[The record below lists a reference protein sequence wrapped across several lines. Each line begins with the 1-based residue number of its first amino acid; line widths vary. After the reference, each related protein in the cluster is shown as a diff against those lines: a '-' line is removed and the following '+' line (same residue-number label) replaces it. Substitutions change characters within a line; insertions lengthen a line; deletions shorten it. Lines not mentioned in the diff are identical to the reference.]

1 MMRTFKFFTF
11 IFFTLCLSA
20 AVLGQD
26 LEENTV
32 PKEGSFGLG
41 WLDQSQAT
49 ASNYVNNFAKT
60 VDRFFGE
67 PRSDL
72 EAAYSTLRI
81 STEYF
86 WHQSSNSDTNF
97 RLRGKIHLP
106 IANEKIS
113 LLFTEDEGE
122 GLDFYEQSDLANSG
136 QESTNANLQ
145 INLFDNIKN
154 RLDFRFGL
162 RSSLKAKASMRYR
175 HELPSGDTI
184 QHRFIETVY
193 FKDGDG
199 FGSLSR
205 YELDKALTSTSLLR
219 WSNDFRIE
227 EGFSGARWGSQ
238 LSYSR
243 EVSDQTALS
252 YYFNINGLTAPDFT
266 SAYGVGFKIRKNIGR
281 PWLFAEFEPGHAWSK
296 LSFHEQ
302 RQGDFYIF
310 LRLEA
315 AIGRI

>member
-1 MMRTFKFFTF
+1 M
-11 IFFTLCLSA
+11 
-20 AVLGQD
+20 
-26 LEENTV
+26 
-32 PKEGSFGLG
+32 
-41 WLDQSQAT
+41 
-49 ASNYVNNFAKT
+49 
-60 VDRFFGE
+60 
-67 PRSDL
+67 
-72 EAAYSTLRI
+72 
-81 STEYF
+81 
-86 WHQSSNSDTNF
+86 
-97 RLRGKIHLP
+97 P

-122 GLDFYEQSDLANSG
+122 GKDFYEQLDLENPN

-162 RSSLKAKASMRYR
+162 LSSLKAKASMRYR

-193 FKDGDG
+193 FMGGDG

-219 WSNDFRIE
+219 WSKDFRME
-227 EGFSGARWGSQ
+227 EGFSCAQWGSQ

-243 EVSDQTALS
+243 QVSDQTALS
-252 YYFNINGLTAPDFT
+252 YYLNINGLTVPDYT
-266 SAYGVGFKIRKNIGR
+266 SAYGVEFRIRKNIGR
-281 PWLFAEFEPGHAWSK
+281 PWLFAELEPGHVWSK
-296 LSFHEQ
+296 LSFHDQ

-310 LRLEA
+310 IRLGVCDWKNLSTSKHGENFFFGH
-315 AIGRI
+315 IFCLVGKMIIDRLLINKNLVIKIQFFIQIK

>member
-1 MMRTFKFFTF
+1 MSFNNIFVF
-11 IFFTLCLSA
+11 IFFTSIA
-20 AVLGQD
+20 ASSQAA
-26 LEENTV
+26 EENTI
-32 PKEGSFGLG
+32 PENGSFGLG

-49 ASNYVNNFAKT
+49 ASNYVNGFAKT

-86 WHQSSNSDTNF
+86 WHQDNPSDTKL

-106 IANEKIS
+106 IASERVS

-122 GLDFYEQSDLANSG
+122 GIDFYDQVDLENSD

-145 INLFDNIKN
+145 FNLFDNLKN

-162 RSSLKAKASMRYR
+162 RSSLRAKASIRYR
-175 HELPSGDTI
+175 HEFPSGDTV
-184 QHRFIETVY
+184 QHRFIKTFY
-193 FKDGDG
+193 FVDGDG
-199 FGSLSR
+199 YGSLSR
-205 YELDKALTSTSLLR
+205 YELDKALSSTYLLR
-219 WSNDFRIE
+219 WSNDFRME
-227 EGFSGARWGSQ
+227 ESFSGARWGSQ

-243 EVSDQTALS
+243 QVSDQTALA
-252 YYFNINGLTAPDFT
+252 YYLNINGLTAPNYT
-266 SAYGVGFKIRKNIGR
+266 SAYGLGLRLRKNIGR
-281 PWLFAEFEPGHAWSK
+281 PWLFAELEPGHAWSK
-296 LSFHEQ
+296 LSHHNQ
-302 RQGDFYIF
+302 RQGAFYIF